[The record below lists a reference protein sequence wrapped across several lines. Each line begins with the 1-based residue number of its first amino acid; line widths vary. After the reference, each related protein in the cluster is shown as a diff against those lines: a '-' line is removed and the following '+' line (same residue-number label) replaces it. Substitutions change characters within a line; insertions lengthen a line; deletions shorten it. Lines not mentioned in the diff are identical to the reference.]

1 MTVGG
6 LWHSFAIRLSLWFAA
21 VFTVSAVILFA
32 LLYFLLGSFLEQSEQ
47 EVIQARLKECA
58 AVYESRGLP
67 ALSDL
72 VHRTD
77 FSQQRGP
84 FFVRVIGDG
93 GSALIL
99 ALPADWGTVDNTL
112 NRKVNQ
118 RAPWL
123 RIPKD
128 DRTDFMIASMQL
140 SDGSILQVGRSTNR
154 RETLLG
160 PFLTSFLFVIVPT
173 LLLGL
178 VGGAIFAHRATTPV
192 RQVLT
197 TARSIINTGN
207 LGERVPETQAQSEL
221 AELAR
226 QFNRVLEKNQSL
238 IRGMREALDN
248 VAHDLRTPLARLRG
262 AAEQALRHGENP
274 REALADCVEES
285 DRVLTMLNTLMDV
298 TEAEHGMMRLRRVKT
313 SVSKLLE
320 DVLEIYR
327 LIAEEKRIEI
337 TTDFQGPCEANIDPD
352 RVRQALA
359 NLTDNAV
366 KYTPE
371 GGKIEIIAR
380 SQGSGDGSQESGVR
394 SQEMRN
400 GRRKTEDGRQEMED
414 GRPKTI
420 VVTIQDNGIGIP
432 ANELPRIWDRLYRG
446 DKSRS
451 QRGLGLGLSLV
462 KAVVEAHG
470 GKVSAESAESASV
483 SASVSASGQSQGSVF
498 TVELPC

>member
-21 VFTVSAVILFA
+21 VFTASAVILFA

-77 FSQQRGP
+77 FSRNEGP
-84 FFVRVIGDG
+84 FFVRVVNDG

-99 ALPADWGTVDNTL
+99 ALPPDWGTVDNAL
-112 NRKVNQ
+112 DRKVNQ

-140 SDGSILQVGRSTNR
+140 SDGSVLQVGRSTNR

-160 PFLTSFLFVIVPT
+160 PFRTSFLFVIVPT

-178 VGGAIFAHRATTPV
+178 VGGAIFAYRATTPV

-207 LGERVPETQAQSEL
+207 LAERVPETQAQSEL

-262 AAEQALRHGENP
+262 AAEQALQHGENP

-320 DVLEIYR
+320 EVLEVYR

-337 TTDFQGPCEANIDPD
+337 ATDLQSPCEANIDPS

-359 NLTDNAV
+359 NLVDNAV

-371 GGKIEIIAR
+371 GGKIAIIAR
-380 SQGSGDGSQESGVR
+380 SQETGDGSQESGVR
-394 SQEMRN
+394 SQEMGN
-400 GRRKTEDGRQEMED
+400 GRRKTENGRRE
-414 GRPKTI
+414 TV
-420 VVTIQDNGIGIP
+420 VVTIQDNGMGIP

-470 GKVSAESAESASV
+470 GKVNVASSA
-483 SASVSASGQSQGSVF
+483 GDRMSQGSVF
-498 TVELPC
+498 TVELPA